1 MKILFV
7 CTGNTCR
14 SPMAE
19 LYFNHLMAEQGKIH
33 TAQSAGL
40 SAFPGSEISYQSAQ
54 VMEQYGIDSSE
65 FRSSGL
71 TRYAL
76 DEADLIICMTE
87 GHRLAILEHLPS
99 YEEKTKTLLEWRSG
113 GDVPDPYGG
122 TVAHYE
128 QTFQVMKEALDALA
142 GQIITGE
149 ND

>member
-1 MKILFV
+1 
-7 CTGNTCR
+7 
-14 SPMAE
+14 MAE
-19 LYFNHLMAEQGKIH
+19 LYFNHLMAEQGKNH
-33 TAQSAGL
+33 SARSAGL
-40 SAFPGSEISYQSAQ
+40 SAFPGAEISYQSAQ
-54 VMEQYGIDSSE
+54 VMEQYGIDASE

-76 DEADLIICMTE
+76 DAADLIVCMTE
-87 GHRLAILEHLPS
+87 NHRQAILDHLPE
-99 YEEKTKTLLEWRSG
+99 YENKTKTLLEWRSG

-122 TVAHYE
+122 SVAHYE